1 MAGESSFDIVSQFD
15 AQELKNAIDQV
26 KREVATR
33 YDFKGIIAEVTLND
47 DDITLLVPDMM
58 KLKALQDIIF
68 QKVVNRK
75 LSPKILD
82 LKDPEPAAGGNLKQ
96 VIKLIKALDQET
108 CKTISKLIKDNF
120 PKAKPSIQGTAV
132 RVSSKNKDDLQ
143 AVISFLRAREDLKVP
158 VEFTNYR

>member
-15 AQELKNAIDQV
+15 PQELKNAIDQV

-33 YDFKGIIAEVTLND
+33 YDFKGITAEVTLDD

-58 KLKALQDIIF
+58 KLKALQDMIF

-82 LKDPEPAAGGNLKQ
+82 LKDPEQAAGGNLKQ

-132 RVSSKNKDDLQ
+132 RVTSKNKDDLQ
-143 AVISFLRAREDLKVP
+143 AVITFLRAREDLKVP